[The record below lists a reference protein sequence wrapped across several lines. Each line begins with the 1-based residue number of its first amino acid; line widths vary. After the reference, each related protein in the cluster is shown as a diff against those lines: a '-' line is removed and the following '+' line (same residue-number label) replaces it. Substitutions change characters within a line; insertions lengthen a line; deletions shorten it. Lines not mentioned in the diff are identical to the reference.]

1 MVACNTIQD
10 GGLVDMGENSSFR
23 VFKSSTRSIS
33 HFRWKIKTNEMMF
46 FITNLSSHTPQKN
59 LIFFLKKK
67 IVILLQLVEG
77 KIQS

>member
-1 MVACNTIQD
+1 MVTSNTIQD
-10 GGLVDMGENSSFR
+10 GGLIDMGENSSLR
-23 VFKSSTRSIS
+23 VFKSSTGSPILDGKSRLT
-33 HFRWKIKTNEMMF
+33 RWCF

-59 LIFFLKKK
+59 LIIFFFK